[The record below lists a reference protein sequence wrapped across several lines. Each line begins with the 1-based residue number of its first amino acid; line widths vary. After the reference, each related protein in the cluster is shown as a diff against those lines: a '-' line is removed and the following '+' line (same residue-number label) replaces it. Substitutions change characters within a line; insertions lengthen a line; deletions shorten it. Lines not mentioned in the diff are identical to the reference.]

1 MGKFFGSFIEFFI
14 SEVFTEIVFL
24 AIEFRDKE
32 DKICEVYWGRGLG
45 VVRGYCFICCI
56 KVEGIFD

>member
-32 DKICEVYWGRGLG
+32 DKICEVRGG
-45 VVRGYCFICCI
+45 
-56 KVEGIFD
+56 